1 MERLAPHT
9 RWHCSIP
16 TVAVLLLAVVAA
28 AASVVRPAQSLAIVG
43 GQRVPNN
50 KAMAFVPPGAGA
62 TSAASVARRRSSVA
76 AAPGRTAG
84 QLNSHTSTTIHTS
97 GTASGRLMRLFPG
110 GSPGHSSVS
119 LSATAVAPALS
130 IEAPPHTEIPGV
142 DSPASSS
149 SSPSS
154 LGQHVLDGVKL
165 PGPLMPVGD
174 VILAERRDVEEKT
187 AGGLILPNDV
197 REQHAIARILAVG
210 PGTVNPDTG
219 ERVPLGVAPGDW
231 VILNQGEGK
240 EFNYDGKPCLLLWA
254 DDALATIKNSSGVL
268 KARDVR
274 PIADTILVQVPC
286 NKEESTSSGL
296 IVAGREAAENPTQGR
311 VLAVGPGAFDR
322 HNQRVP
328 MEVETKRICSEISAS
343 RERKR
348 TRLAHD

>member
-197 REQHAIARILAVG
+197 CTHYTSQTNCKSQYFKPPNPSATWPNSFAACSLDKLTRTDEVTTTHSRDVYTPATRKLHIRRTGRNSFPVAVG
-210 PGTVNPDTG
+210 GYPLEGS
-219 ERVPLGVAPGDW
+219 ER
-231 VILNQGEGK
+231 
-240 EFNYDGKPCLLLWA
+240 
-254 DDALATIKNSSGVL
+254 
-268 KARDVR
+268 
-274 PIADTILVQVPC
+274 
-286 NKEESTSSGL
+286 
-296 IVAGREAAENPTQGR
+296 
-311 VLAVGPGAFDR
+311 
-322 HNQRVP
+322 
-328 MEVETKRICSEISAS
+328 
-343 RERKR
+343 
-348 TRLAHD
+348 